1 MRGETGPD
9 ADWKEAQVM
18 AEYLILIYDDEAA
31 LAAAD
36 EQTIQ
41 RLLAEHGRFMQRHA
55 AALRGGHRLRATD
68 TATSLRYDVAGPRIV
83 TDGAFA
89 ETKEALGG
97 YYLIEATDLDEA
109 IAVAD
114 QVPALFGGVEV
125 RPIWPTS
132 GQG

>member
-1 MRGETGPD
+1 
-9 ADWKEAQVM
+9 M

-31 LAAAD
+31 MAAAD
-36 EQTIQ
+36 EPTMQG
-41 RLLAEHGRFMQRHA
+41 LLAEHGGFIEQHA
-55 AALRGGHRLRATD
+55 AVLRGGNRLHGTD
-68 TATSLRYDVAGPRIV
+68 SATSLRHDSTGSRIV

-97 YYLIEATDLDEA
+97 YYLIEVADLDEA

-114 QVPALFGGVEV
+114 QVPAPFGGVEV
-125 RPIWPTS
+125 RPIRPTT